1 MPDNLTF
8 SQTNIPHNLHSN
20 MNLYK
25 QLDPLKLRMSDAGWA
40 EHSIAIKGKHWWLRV
55 RSVRRERPETGCK
68 RRDSDTCVLVSVFWS
83 VEIGRYIGGLLS
95 QAPVIDM
102 KCNVITGMG
111 AVARSPFASAIYHH
125 RWTRLALAR
134 LLIPF
139 ISRSCHGID
148 YGDKFTSRC
157 RKFENRVTSRI
168 SRIARS
174 QLIAHKW

>member
-1 MPDNLTF
+1 MLRSVSNWDLTSLRPSVCKYVSRVYTF
-8 SQTNIPHNLHSN
+8 SVSLNLWECIYKFISTSSTYIYYKCIYHKYICLCYKYIHYKCINYENIKYTYIYHE
-20 MNLYK
+20 Y
-25 QLDPLKLRMSDAGWA
+25 
-40 EHSIAIKGKHWWLRV
+40 IY
-55 RSVRRERPETGCK
+55 
-68 RRDSDTCVLVSVFWS
+68 
-83 VEIGRYIGGLLS
+83 YIGGLLS
-95 QAPVIDM
+95 QAPGIDM
-102 KCNVITGMG
+102 KCNFITGMG

-139 ISRSCHGID
+139 ISRSCHRID
-148 YGDKFTSRC
+148 YGDEFTSRC